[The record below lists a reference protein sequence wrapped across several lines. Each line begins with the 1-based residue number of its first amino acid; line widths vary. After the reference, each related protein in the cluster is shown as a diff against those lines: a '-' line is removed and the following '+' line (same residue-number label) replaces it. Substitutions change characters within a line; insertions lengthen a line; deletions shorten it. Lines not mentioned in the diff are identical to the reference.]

1 MPRLPRQSSARYGD
15 GGKRLDLGSR
25 RLNERPTRSRQI
37 LWDRTDA
44 ERCPICAE
52 VVERIREQ
60 LATGAGVGILKTAKA
75 LGVDTGTV
83 HRVKRSTAAV
93 AV

>member
-1 MPRLPRQSSARYGD
+1 MPDQVDIWR
-15 GGKRLDLGSR
+15 
-25 RLNERPTRSRQI
+25 
-37 LWDRTDA
+37 RTDA

-75 LGVDTGTV
+75 LGVGTGTV
-83 HRVKRSTAAV
+83 HRVNREMAAV
-93 AV
+93 ATELRGVGKKPGPYQSPKSI